1 MRTRA
6 ESGASIR
13 ACMEAKGQDNGECGD
28 LRSLRVL
35 MLVENLSVPAD
46 RRVWQECLALRRAG
60 YDVTVVCPR
69 GRERERASFA
79 RLEGVDIHRYDLRAA
94 EGGTIG
100 YVREYASACRHTRK
114 LALRLH
120 DRRRFDVVHASNP
133 PDLLLPAVRTLRRRG
148 SRFVFDHHDLAPELY
163 LSRFGRGRDPIHRA
177 LLALERMSFRIA
189 DVVISTNETYRR
201 IAIERG
207 GKAPAD
213 VFVVR
218 NAPDPVRFQ
227 GVRPNPALKQG
238 RDHLLAYVG
247 VIAPQ
252 DGVDYALRALALL
265 RERRT
270 DWHAVFLGS
279 GDALPDMERLT
290 IELGLENHVEFG
302 GWADDERV
310 GELLS
315 TADVG
320 LAPDPRSPLNDAS
333 TMIKVAEYMSMALP
347 VVAFDL
353 PESVVTA
360 DGAALFA
367 ADNDEAAFAQRVDDL
382 LSDPDLRARLG
393 AAGQARIAG
402 PLSWSTSVEQLLAAY
417 RRVLARPSGSRR
429 RASLIPD
436 L

>member
-1 MRTRA
+1 
-6 ESGASIR
+6 
-13 ACMEAKGQDNGECGD
+13 
-28 LRSLRVL
+28 
-35 MLVENLSVPAD
+35 MLVENLSVPTD
-46 RRVWQECLALRRAG
+46 RRVWQECLTLHRAG

-69 GRERERASFA
+69 GDERDRDTFE
-79 RLEGVDIHRYDLRAA
+79 RLEDIDIHRYDLRASQ
-94 EGGTIG
+94 GGTLG
-100 YVREYASACRHTRK
+100 YVREYGTACWRMRR

-120 DRRRFDVVHASNP
+120 GRHRFDVVHVSNP

-163 LSRFGRGRDPIHRA
+163 LSRFGRDRGPVYRV
-177 LLALERMSFRIA
+177 LLELERISFRIA
-189 DVVISTNETYRR
+189 DVVVSTNETYRR

-218 NAPDPVRFQ
+218 NAPDPSRFQ
-227 GVRPNPALKQG
+227 AARPNPALKRG
-238 RDHLLAYVG
+238 REHLLAYVG

-252 DGVDYALRALALL
+252 DGVDHALRALALL
-265 RERRT
+265 HARRA

-279 GDALPDMERLT
+279 GDALPGMERLAV
-290 IELGLENHVEFG
+290 ELGLENHIEFA
-302 GWADDERV
+302 GWVGDERI
-310 GELLS
+310 GELLA

-333 TMIKVAEYMSMALP
+333 TMIKVAEYMSMAVP

-367 ADNDEAAFAQRVDDL
+367 AGSDETAFADRIEELLDD
-382 LSDPDLRARLG
+382 PELRARLG
-393 AAGQARIAG
+393 SAGRERIATH
-402 PLSWSTSVEQLLAAY
+402 LSWRASEKQLLAAY
-417 RRVLARPSGSRR
+417 QRVLTQPTVS
-429 RASLIPD
+429 RASRARAGRGPR
-436 L
+436 

>member
-1 MRTRA
+1 MQ
-6 ESGASIR
+6 SIR
-13 ACMEAKGQDNGECGD
+13 PDSGERGH
-28 LRSLRVL
+28 RPAPGVL

-46 RRVWQECLALRRAG
+46 RRVWQECLALRKAG

-69 GRERERASFA
+69 GDARDRDPFE
-79 RLEGVDIHRYDLRAA
+79 RLEGVDIHRYALRAA
-94 EGGTIG
+94 QGGTFG
-100 YVREYASACRHTRK
+100 YLREYVSACWRTRR
-114 LALRLH
+114 LALRLD
-120 DRRRFDVVHASNP
+120 DRRGFDVVHASNP
-133 PDLLLPAVRTLRRRG
+133 PDLLLPAVRTLKRRG
-148 SRFVFDHHDLAPELY
+148 SRFVFDHHDLTPELY
-163 LSRFGRGRDPIHRA
+163 LSRFGRGRDPIYRA
-177 LLALERMSFRIA
+177 LLALERVSFGIA

-207 GKAPAD
+207 GRASAD

-227 GVRPNPALKQG
+227 AARPNPALKLG
-238 RDHLLAYVG
+238 REHLLAYVG

-270 DWHAVFLGS
+270 DWRAVFLGS
-279 GDALPDMERLT
+279 GDALPDMERLAVD
-290 IELGLENHVEFG
+290 LGLEDHIEFG
-302 GWADDERV
+302 GWAGDDRV

-360 DGAALFA
+360 DGAALFVA
-367 ADNDEAAFAQRVDDL
+367 GNDEAAFADRVEDL
-382 LSDPDLRARLG
+382 LDDPELRARLG
-393 AAGQARIAG
+393 AAGRARIAG
-402 PLSWSTSVEQLLAAY
+402 RLSWSTSEEQLLAAY
-417 RRVLARPSGSRR
+417 RHVLARHPGRGGPVSFV
-429 RASLIPD
+429 ADP
-436 L
+436 